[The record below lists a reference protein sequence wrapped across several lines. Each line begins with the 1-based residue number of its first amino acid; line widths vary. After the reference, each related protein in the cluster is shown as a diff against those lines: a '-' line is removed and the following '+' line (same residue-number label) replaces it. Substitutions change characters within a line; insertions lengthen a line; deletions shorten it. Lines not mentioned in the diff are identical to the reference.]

1 MMTVTMDS
9 VYELQYRDRTVIR
22 DVQYVVQGG
31 KFDMVGYWDRLLNN

>member
-9 VYELQYRDRTVIR
+9 EYHDHTVIR

-31 KFDMVGYWDRLLNN
+31 KFDMVGYWDRY